1 MSNLLDSINAPGD
14 LKLLGGERLEELAGE
29 LRSTIIDTV
38 SRTGGHLGANL
49 GAVELTVALLKTFD
63 LPRDKII
70 WDVSHQTYAYKLL
83 TGRREE
89 FSTLRQ
95 HGGICG
101 FLRRSESPYDT
112 FGAGHAGTALSAALG
127 IAVARDLEGG
137 EEHVV
142 AVVGDGAAG
151 CGISFEALN
160 NLASATDRLIVV
172 LNDNEMSIAQNV
184 GSMSKYLGSL
194 LANPRYNRW
203 KRSVESVATRLRLAW
218 LRAAYY
224 AMEEAVK
231 GLFLDSV
238 IFEEFGLRYIGPVDG
253 HDLGALLESLRIA
266 RDYEKPIIVHVATRK
281 GKGYSFAEEK
291 PEKWHGTSA
300 FDVATGETDSVSGTP
315 GYSEVFG
322 SVLGTLAERDRR
334 IVAITAA
341 MPAGTGLARFAERFP
356 DRFFDVGIS
365 EEHATVFAAGLAT
378 QGLVP
383 VFAVYST
390 FSQRAVDC
398 VIHDV
403 CLQDLPVVL
412 CLDRAGVVG
421 DDGPTHHGV
430 FDLALF
436 RTVPGVTIM
445 QPKDEEEMAH
455 MLYTATRLGSPVIL
469 RYPRG
474 SGPGT
479 AIPEEFHELTPGT
492 AEVLRE
498 GVDVQFWA
506 LGDMIPVACD
516 TAGLLEKTGVS
527 AGVVNARFVK
537 PLDRGLLREHARTCR
552 AVVTV
557 ENGVA
562 AGGFGSAVEEA
573 LGETGFRGRVIRV
586 GWPDTF
592 VSHGK
597 PDVLR
602 EKHGLH
608 PEGILARV
616 LDALAQE

>member
-1 MSNLLDSINAPGD
+1 MSNLLDSINSPDD
-14 LKLLGGERLEELAGE
+14 LKQLDEDRLGELSGE
-29 LRSTIIDTV
+29 LRGAIINTV
-38 SRTGGHLGANL
+38 SQTGGHLGANL
-49 GAVELTVALLKTFD
+49 GAVELTVALLKTFE
-63 LPRDKII
+63 LPRDKIV

-83 TGRREE
+83 TGRRDK
-89 FSTLRQ
+89 FCTLRQ
-95 HGGICG
+95 HDGICG
-101 FLRRSESPYDT
+101 FLRRSESTYDT

-137 EEHVV
+137 DEHVV

-184 GSMSKYLGSL
+184 GSMSKYLGTL

-203 KRSVESVATRLRLAW
+203 KRSVESVATKLRLAW
-218 LRAAYY
+218 LRSAYY
-224 AMEEAVK
+224 AVEEAVK

-266 RDYEKPIIVHVATRK
+266 RDYDKPIIVHVATRK

-291 PEKWHGTSA
+291 PEKWHGTSP
-300 FDVATGETDSVSGTP
+300 FDVETGETRSGSGSP
-315 GYSEVFG
+315 GYSQVFG
-322 SVLGTLAERDRR
+322 TVLETLAERDRR

-341 MPAGTGLARFAERFP
+341 MPSGTGLAGFAERFP

-378 QGLVP
+378 RGLVP

-403 CLQDLPVVL
+403 CLQGLPVVL

-445 QPKDEEEMAH
+445 QPKDEAEMAH
-455 MLYTATRLGSPVIL
+455 MLYTATRLGSPAIL

-474 SGPGT
+474 SGPGA
-479 AIPEEFHELTPGT
+479 AIPEDFAELVPGKS
-492 AEVLRE
+492 EVLRPGD
-498 GVDVQFWA
+498 GVQLWA
-506 LGDMIPVACD
+506 LGDMIPVALE
-516 TAGLLEKTGVS
+516 TADLLEQDGVS
-527 AGVVNARFVK
+527 AGVVNVRFVK
-537 PLDRGLLREHARTCR
+537 PLDRGLLEEHARTGR
-552 AVVTV
+552 VVV
-557 ENGVA
+557 ALENGVA
-562 AGGFGSAVEEA
+562 GGGFGSAVEEA
-573 LGETGFRGRVIRV
+573 LGDLGFRGRTIRV
-586 GWPDTF
+586 GWPDAF

-597 PDVLR
+597 PDLLR
-602 EKHGLH
+602 EMHGLH
-608 PEGILARV
+608 AEGIRGRI
-616 LDALAQE
+616 LDALAQA